1 MKFVCFDTATDAMTC
16 ALWTDGALLEHHETA
31 PRRHAD
37 RLLASMDRLLA
48 EAGVARSAL
57 DAIGFGR
64 GPGSFTGLR
73 VAAGVAQ
80 GLAFALDVPVVPVST
95 LAVLAQGALREY
107 GSRRTL
113 VLLDA
118 RLGEVYAGAMRADP
132 AAGVVRA
139 MRGER
144 LCRPEDLAKDLAREL
159 AEEPAEAPGGEGGW
173 TGCGAGWSVC
183 GDALPAVLGDRLE
196 RLDPD
201 RLPRARDLAALVH
214 TEWKEGRP
222 APAEQAFPVYLRRR
236 VVRAPRAVARP

>member
-31 PRRHAD
+31 PRQHAD
-37 RLLASMDRLLA
+37 RLLSSIDRLLA
-48 EAGVARSAL
+48 EAGVARSGL
-57 DAIGFGR
+57 DAVGFGR

-95 LAVLAQGALREY
+95 LAVLAQGSLREH
-107 GSRRTL
+107 GSRRML

-118 RLGEVYAGAMRADP
+118 RLGEVYAGAMRADE

-139 MRGER
+139 IRGER
-144 LCRPEDLAKDLAREL
+144 VCRPEDLAEEL
-159 AEEPAEAPGGEGGW
+159 GGEGGW
-173 TGCGAGWSVC
+173 TGCGTGWRVC
-183 GDALPAVLGDRLE
+183 MDTLPAVLGARLD

-201 RLPRARDLAALVH
+201 RLPRARDLAALVR
-214 TEWKEGRP
+214 TGWKEGLP

-236 VVRAPRAVARP
+236 VVRAPRAVVHP